1 MIKKIVIATLAVIL
15 FGAVGVG
22 AYDAYQGNSTLEMP
36 NVAALAAGGQA
47 QMGQGQMG
55 QQGQGQGQMGQRG
68 QQGQGGQ
75 GQQGQHGQQGQ
86 GGQGQGASGGQPVQR
101 DWISL
106 TGTVIELQQQGLL
119 VDTEERG
126 QLLLSLGRPGFA
138 DEQGVVFNAGD
149 SVTVNGFIGD
159 EGFFVAGDITN
170 NATGDML
177 MLRDPNGRPLWA
189 GPGRQQNQNGQG
201 GQGNGRG
208 NGGGGQGQ
216 GKGNGGGGQGQ
227 GQGRGNGGGWSQT
240 Q

>member
-15 FGAVGVG
+15 IGAVGVG

-36 NVAALAAGGQA
+36 NVAAMAAGGQA
-47 QMGQGQMG
+47 QMGQGGQGQGQMG
-55 QQGQGQGQMGQRG
+55 QQGQGQMDQHS

-75 GQQGQHGQQGQ
+75 GQHGQQGA
-86 GGQGQGASGGQPVQR
+86 QGQGANGGQPVER
-101 DWISL
+101 DWITL
-106 TGTVIELQQQGLL
+106 TGTVIETQQQGLL

-138 DEQGVVFNAGD
+138 DEQGVVFNPGD
-149 SVTVNGFIGD
+149 AVTINGFIGD

-170 NATGDML
+170 NTTGDML

-189 GPGRQQNQNGQG
+189 GPGREQNQNGQG
-201 GQGNGRG
+201 GQGNGRNSG
-208 NGGGGQGQ
+208 NGGQGQ

-227 GQGRGNGGGWSQT
+227 GRGNGGGQSQT